1 MAAVITWTT
10 TRDALATAL
19 AHLSLAADAPA
30 KLYGQGLLAR
40 LNAIGAAY
48 DADNARLR
56 ATVDA
61 DDATY
66 SAALTAWTTAM
77 GPVWTRATNL
87 CCYLE
92 AAQVAYQSSYGT
104 TLTPRIAETTR
115 GPIVLGEHSVPFP
128 DPFTDP
134 TPPARAW
141 DTILDGG
148 GAPVAR
154 IEAREIGIAGG
165 RVSVEVAAASDGDAT
180 HRKVILRL
188 GSYTE
193 VYDDLDFTTEGGTG
207 SQDESLL
214 VLPFVHLKRAV
225 PEIRS
230 ALTLGNSAGGV
241 LDAIRNRLLGL
252 AALPVGEGAL
262 RAVELDLLNETLLD
276 VDRTW
281 AKRPSPRNVLAQREA
296 ELTVVLADA
305 QRLTSFLGSGL
316 AW

>member
-1 MAAVITWTT
+1 MPSVITWTT
-10 TRDALATAL
+10 ARDALGTAL
-19 AHLSLAADAPA
+19 AHVSLAADAPA

-40 LNAIGAAY
+40 LNATGAAY

-56 ATVDA
+56 TTVDA

-66 SAALTAWTTAM
+66 SAALTTWTTAM

-87 CCYLE
+87 CRYLE

-115 GPIVLGEHSVPFP
+115 GPIVLGEHTVPFP

-134 TPPARAW
+134 SPARAW

-154 IEAREIGIAGG
+154 IEARELGIAGG

-188 GSYTE
+188 GSYSE
-193 VYDDLDFTTEGGTG
+193 VYDDLDFTAEGGTG
-207 SQDESLL
+207 AQDESLL

-241 LDAIRNRLLGL
+241 LDAVRNRLLGL

-262 RAVELDLLNETLLD
+262 RAVEVDLLRETVLDLERAWAEKPTL
-276 VDRTW
+276 
-281 AKRPSPRNVLAQREA
+281 RNVLAQREA
-296 ELTVVLADA
+296 ELAAVMTDA

>member
-1 MAAVITWTT
+1 MPSVITWTT
-10 TRDALATAL
+10 TRDALGTAL
-19 AHLSLAADAPA
+19 AHVSLAADAPA

-40 LNAIGAAY
+40 LNATGAAY

-56 ATVDA
+56 TTVDA

-66 SAALTAWTTAM
+66 SAALTTWTTAM

-87 CCYLE
+87 CRYLE

-115 GPIVLGEHSVPFP
+115 GPIVLGEHTVPFP

-134 TPPARAW
+134 SPARAW

-154 IEAREIGIAGG
+154 IEARELGIAGG

-188 GSYTE
+188 GSYSE
-193 VYDDLDFTTEGGTG
+193 VYDDLDFTAEGGTG

-241 LDAIRNRLLGL
+241 LDAVRNRLLGL

-262 RAVELDLLNETLLD
+262 RAVEVDLLRETVLDLERAWAEKPTL
-276 VDRTW
+276 
-281 AKRPSPRNVLAQREA
+281 RNVLAQREA
-296 ELTVVLADA
+296 ELTAVMADA

>member
-1 MAAVITWTT
+1 
-10 TRDALATAL
+10 
-19 AHLSLAADAPA
+19 
-30 KLYGQGLLAR
+30 
-40 LNAIGAAY
+40 
-48 DADNARLR
+48 
-56 ATVDA
+56 
-61 DDATY
+61 
-66 SAALTAWTTAM
+66 
-77 GPVWTRATNL
+77 
-87 CCYLE
+87 
-92 AAQVAYQSSYGT
+92 
-104 TLTPRIAETTR
+104 
-115 GPIVLGEHSVPFP
+115 VPFP

-134 TPPARAW
+134 SPARAW

-154 IEAREIGIAGG
+154 IEARELGIAGG

-188 GSYTE
+188 GSYSE

-207 SQDESLL
+207 AQDESLL

-241 LDAIRNRLLGL
+241 LDAARNRLLGL

-262 RAVELDLLNETLLD
+262 RAVEVDLLRETVLDLERAWAEKPTL
-276 VDRTW
+276 
-281 AKRPSPRNVLAQREA
+281 RNVLAQREA
-296 ELTVVLADA
+296 ELTAVMTDA
-305 QRLTSFLGSGL
+305 QRLTAFLGSGL

>member
-1 MAAVITWTT
+1 MPAVITWTT
-10 TRDALATAL
+10 ARDALGTAL
-19 AHLSLAADAPA
+19 AHVSLAADAPA

-40 LNAIGAAY
+40 LNATGAAY

-56 ATVDA
+56 TTVDA

-66 SAALTAWTTAM
+66 SAALTTWTTAM

-87 CCYLE
+87 CRYLE
-92 AAQVAYQSSYGT
+92 AAQYTWQASYGT

-115 GPIVLGEHSVPFP
+115 GPIVLGEHTVPFP
-128 DPFTDP
+128 DPFADP
-134 TPPARAW
+134 SPARAW

-154 IEAREIGIAGG
+154 IEARELGIAGG

-188 GSYTE
+188 GSYSE
-193 VYDDLDFTTEGGTG
+193 VYDDLDFTAEGGTG

-241 LDAIRNRLLGL
+241 LDAVRNRLLGL

-262 RAVELDLLNETLLD
+262 RAVEVDLLRETVLDLERAWAEKPTL
-276 VDRTW
+276 
-281 AKRPSPRNVLAQREA
+281 RNVLAQREA
-296 ELTVVLADA
+296 ELTAVMADA

>member
-1 MAAVITWTT
+1 VPSVIVWTT
-10 TRDALATAL
+10 TRDALVTAL

-56 ATVDA
+56 ATVVA
-61 DDATY
+61 DDTAY
-66 SAALTAWTTAM
+66 NEALTAWTTAM

-87 CCYLE
+87 CRYLE
-92 AAQVAYQSSYGT
+92 AAQVVYQSSYGT

-134 TPPARAW
+134 APARAW

-165 RVSVEVAAASDGDAT
+165 RVSVEVDAASDGDAT

-188 GSYTE
+188 GSYSE

-230 ALTLGNSAGGV
+230 ALTLGNGAGGV

-262 RAVELDLLNETLLD
+262 RAVELDLLRETLLD

-281 AKRPSPRNVLAQREA
+281 AERPSPRNVLAQREA
-296 ELTVVLADA
+296 ELTAVMTDA
-305 QRLTSFLGSGL
+305 QRLTAFLGSGL

>member
-1 MAAVITWTT
+1 MPAVITWTT
-10 TRDALATAL
+10 ARDALGTAL
-19 AHLSLAADAPA
+19 AHVSLAADAPA

-40 LNAIGAAY
+40 LNATGAAY

-56 ATVDA
+56 TTVDA

-66 SAALTAWTTAM
+66 SAALSTWTTAM

-87 CCYLE
+87 CRYLE

-115 GPIVLGEHSVPFP
+115 GPIVLGEHTVPFP

-134 TPPARAW
+134 SPARAW

-154 IEAREIGIAGG
+154 IEARELGIAGG

-188 GSYTE
+188 GSYSE

-207 SQDESLL
+207 AQDESLL

-241 LDAIRNRLLGL
+241 LDAVRNRLLGL

-262 RAVELDLLNETLLD
+262 RAVEVDLLRETVLDLERAWAEKPTL
-276 VDRTW
+276 
-281 AKRPSPRNVLAQREA
+281 RNVLAQREA
-296 ELTVVLADA
+296 ELAAVMTDA
-305 QRLTSFLGSGL
+305 QRLTAFLGSGL

>member
-1 MAAVITWTT
+1 MPSVITWTT
-10 TRDALATAL
+10 ARDALGTAL
-19 AHLSLAADAPA
+19 AHVSLAADAPA

-40 LNAIGAAY
+40 LNATGAAY

-56 ATVDA
+56 TTVDA

-66 SAALTAWTTAM
+66 SAALTTWTTAM

-87 CCYLE
+87 CRYLE

-115 GPIVLGEHSVPFP
+115 GPIVLGEHTVPFP

-134 TPPARAW
+134 SPARAW

-154 IEAREIGIAGG
+154 IEARELGIAGG

-188 GSYTE
+188 GSYSE
-193 VYDDLDFTTEGGTG
+193 VYDDLDFTAEGGTG
-207 SQDESLL
+207 AQDESLL

-241 LDAIRNRLLGL
+241 LDAVRNRLLGL

-262 RAVELDLLNETLLD
+262 RAVEVDLLRETVLDLERAWAEKPTL
-276 VDRTW
+276 
-281 AKRPSPRNVLAQREA
+281 RNVLAQREA
-296 ELTVVLADA
+296 ELAAVMTDA
-305 QRLTSFLGSGL
+305 QRLTAFLGSGL

>member
-1 MAAVITWTT
+1 MPAVITWTT
-10 TRDALATAL
+10 ARDALGTAL
-19 AHLSLAADAPA
+19 AHVSLAADAPA

-40 LNAIGAAY
+40 LNATGAAY

-56 ATVDA
+56 TTVDA

-66 SAALTAWTTAM
+66 SAALSTWTTAM

-87 CCYLE
+87 CRYLE

-115 GPIVLGEHSVPFP
+115 GPIVLGEHTVPFP

-134 TPPARAW
+134 SPARAW
-141 DTILDGG
+141 DTILDGD

-154 IEAREIGIAGG
+154 IEARELGIAGG

-188 GSYTE
+188 GSYSE

-207 SQDESLL
+207 AQDESLL

-241 LDAIRNRLLGL
+241 LDAVRNRLLGL

-262 RAVELDLLNETLLD
+262 RAVEVDLLRETVLDLE
-276 VDRTW
+276 RTW
-281 AKRPSPRNVLAQREA
+281 AEKPTLRNVLAQREA
-296 ELTVVLADA
+296 ELTAVMTDA
-305 QRLTSFLGSGL
+305 QRLTTFLGSGL

>member
-1 MAAVITWTT
+1 MPAVITWTT
-10 TRDALATAL
+10 ARDALGTGL
-19 AHLSLAADAPA
+19 AHVSLAADAPA

-40 LNAIGAAY
+40 LNATGAAY

-56 ATVDA
+56 TTVDA

-66 SAALTAWTTAM
+66 SAALTTWTTAM

-87 CCYLE
+87 CRYLE

-115 GPIVLGEHSVPFP
+115 GPIVLGEHTVPFP

-134 TPPARAW
+134 SPARAW

-154 IEAREIGIAGG
+154 IEARELGIAGG

-188 GSYTE
+188 GSYSE
-193 VYDDLDFTTEGGTG
+193 VYDDLDFTAEGGTG
-207 SQDESLL
+207 AQDESLL

-241 LDAIRNRLLGL
+241 LDAVRNRLLGL

-262 RAVELDLLNETLLD
+262 RAVEVDLLRETVLDLERAWAEKPTL
-276 VDRTW
+276 
-281 AKRPSPRNVLAQREA
+281 RNVLAQREA
-296 ELTVVLADA
+296 ELTAVMTDA
-305 QRLTSFLGSGL
+305 QRLTTFLGSGL

>member
-1 MAAVITWTT
+1 MPAVITWTT
-10 TRDALATAL
+10 ARDALGTAL
-19 AHLSLAADAPA
+19 AHVSLAADAPA

-40 LNAIGAAY
+40 LNATGAAY

-56 ATVDA
+56 TTVDA

-66 SAALTAWTTAM
+66 SAALTTWTTAM

-87 CCYLE
+87 CRYLE

-115 GPIVLGEHSVPFP
+115 GPIVLGEHTVPFP

-134 TPPARAW
+134 SPARAW

-154 IEAREIGIAGG
+154 IEARELGIAGG

-188 GSYTE
+188 GSYSE
-193 VYDDLDFTTEGGTG
+193 VYDDLDFTAEGGTG
-207 SQDESLL
+207 AQDESLL

-241 LDAIRNRLLGL
+241 LDAVRNRLLGL

-262 RAVELDLLNETLLD
+262 RAVEVDLLRETVLDLERAWAEKPTL
-276 VDRTW
+276 
-281 AKRPSPRNVLAQREA
+281 RNVLAQREA
-296 ELTVVLADA
+296 ELTAVMTDA
-305 QRLTSFLGSGL
+305 QRLTTFLGSGL

>member
-1 MAAVITWTT
+1 MPSVITWTT
-10 TRDALATAL
+10 TRDALGTAL
-19 AHLSLAADAPA
+19 AHVSLAADAPA

-40 LNAIGAAY
+40 LNATGAAY

-56 ATVDA
+56 TTVDA

-66 SAALTAWTTAM
+66 SAALTTWTTAM

-87 CCYLE
+87 CRYLE

-115 GPIVLGEHSVPFP
+115 GPIVLGEHTVPFP

-134 TPPARAW
+134 SPARAW

-154 IEAREIGIAGG
+154 IEARELCSAGG
-165 RVSVEVAAASDGDAT
+165 RVSVAVAAASDGDAT

-188 GSYTE
+188 GSYSE
-193 VYDDLDFTTEGGTG
+193 VYDDLDFTAEGGTG

-241 LDAIRNRLLGL
+241 LDAVRNRLLGL

-262 RAVELDLLNETLLD
+262 RAVEVDLLRETVLDLERAWAEKPTL
-276 VDRTW
+276 
-281 AKRPSPRNVLAQREA
+281 RNVLAQREA
-296 ELTVVLADA
+296 ELTAVMADA